1 MEEARTFSF
10 YFVLFVYLLVI
21 KVKEALRLMSSVKS
35 ETRVE
40 EVLRSFPSVKVVIP
54 QKYCYMYKYII
65 HILYHPNIITDD

>member
-35 ETRVE
+35 ETCVD

-54 QKYCYMYKYII
+54 QHRII
-65 HILYHPNIITDD
+65 RT